1 MHRAAAK
8 YPSLLHHQLLGLP
21 GEDLLV
27 LPILSQ
33 LAEHLVHPL
42 DEELDIIDGGPDGSS
57 SSEVGLATVGS
68 VGTPTLKQNTT

>member
-1 MHRAAAK
+1 MQRAAAI

-42 DEELDIIDGGPDGSS
+42 DEELDIINGGPDGSS
-57 SSEVGLATVGS
+57 SSEIGLATVGS